1 MSLIRAANLTQSIRQ
16 IFKNKLNLK
25 PRSWPIFLAD
35 FAAIKLLPN
44 LKPARLTFHMCRIMP
59 KFSHRKIFGLF
70 FDRLYLRKASLNLN
84 EIYRQQGG
92 EFGRRRKNLKAKTDK
107 KFILGKRLLIY
118 CVKFCRT
125 ELSALLR

>member
-1 MSLIRAANLTQSIRQ
+1 
-16 IFKNKLNLK
+16 
-25 PRSWPIFLAD
+25 
-35 FAAIKLLPN
+35 
-44 LKPARLTFHMCRIMP
+44 MCRIVP

-118 CVKFCRT
+118 RVKFCCT
-125 ELSALLR
+125 ELSAFLR